1 MALKGIDVSNWQKGI
16 NLAAVPADFV
26 IMKATQGTWY
36 VSPDCDRQYQQ
47 AKGAGRLLGVYHYAQ
62 GGNVEAEVNYF
73 LDHVKNYVG
82 EAILCLDWE
91 GQDNPLF
98 NTGKDNAWVKQWCDL
113 VYQKTKVKPMVYTSA
128 GYLHRVSGIGDYG
141 LWIAQYANNN
151 QTGYQD
157 TPWNEGKYT
166 CAIRQYSSAGRLSG
180 YNGNLDLNKF
190 YGDKAAWMAYVTGSG
205 AQKPQP
211 PVEPPKPSA
220 PTGSTLD
227 LAVGVMQG
235 KYGNGDARKTALG
248 SRYDEV
254 MGMINHIASASTQTL
269 VNEVMAGKYGN
280 GDTRKIVLGSKYQA
294 VQSAINGGNKKS
306 IAQVAKDVI
315 AGKYGNDPQRSQK
328 LRAEGYDPAAVQAEV
343 NKQLGQGG
351 SGGRATYYTIK
362 SGDTLSGIA
371 ARYGTSVSQ
380 ICSWNGIKNSNVIYA
395 GQRIR
400 VK

>member
-1 MALKGIDVSNWQKGI
+1 MDG
-16 NLAAVPADFV
+16 
-26 IMKATQGTWY
+26 
-36 VSPDCDRQYQQ
+36 
-47 AKGAGRLLGVYHYAQ
+47 
-62 GGNVEAEVNYF
+62 
-73 LDHVKNYVG
+73 
-82 EAILCLDWE
+82 
-91 GQDNPLF
+91 
-98 NTGKDNAWVKQWCDL
+98 
-113 VYQKTKVKPMVYTSA
+113 
-128 GYLHRVSGIGDYG
+128 
-141 LWIAQYANNN
+141 
-151 QTGYQD
+151 
-157 TPWNEGKYT
+157 
-166 CAIRQYSSAGRLSG
+166 
-180 YNGNLDLNKF
+180 
-190 YGDKAAWMAYVTGSG
+190 YVTGSG
-205 AQKPQP
+205 AQKPQT

-235 KYGNGDARKTALG
+235 KYGNGDARKSALG

-294 VQSAINGGNKKS
+294 VQDAINGGNKKS

-343 NKQLGQGG
+343 NKQLGSG
-351 SGGRATYYTIK
+351 SSGSSAKYYVIR

-380 ICSWNGIKNSNVIYA
+380 ICSWNGIKNANVIYA
-395 GQRIR
+395 GQKIR